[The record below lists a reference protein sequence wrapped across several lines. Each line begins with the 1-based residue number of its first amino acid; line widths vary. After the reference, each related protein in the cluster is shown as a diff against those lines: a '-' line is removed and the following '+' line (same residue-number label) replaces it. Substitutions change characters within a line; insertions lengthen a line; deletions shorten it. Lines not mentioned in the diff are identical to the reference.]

1 MTSELMNLLN
11 FRMDGG
17 AGETDG
23 AASSGARTRVGHPIA
38 YALVVGAGG
47 AIGLILGVIA
57 ALMLG
62 FIEVC

>member
-11 FRMDGG
+11 IRMDGG

-23 AASSGARTRVGHPIA
+23 AASGARTRVGHPIA